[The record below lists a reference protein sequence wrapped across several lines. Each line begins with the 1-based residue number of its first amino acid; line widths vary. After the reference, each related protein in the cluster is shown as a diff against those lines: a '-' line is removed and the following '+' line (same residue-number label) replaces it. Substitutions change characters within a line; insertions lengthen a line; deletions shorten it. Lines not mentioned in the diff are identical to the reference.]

1 MPLRRLSRRAAAI
14 DLHVG
19 SANHAAM
26 SDTLPSHARAVIV
39 GGGIVGCSVAYHLA
53 KLGWREIVLLEQGQ
67 LSGGTTWHAAG
78 LVGQL
83 RPSAN
88 LTRLIKYSAQL
99 YAGLEAETGLS
110 TGWKQCG
117 SVNVGTSPDRF
128 LELRRSAATAAA
140 FEVEAHVIDP
150 TEAGRLWPHM
160 RTDDIAGAVWIPGD
174 GKANPADLTQALA
187 RGARGGGVAI
197 LEGVK
202 ALEVEIVRGR
212 VAGVVTAAGRIG
224 TEVVVNC
231 GGAWS
236 RDFAARSGV
245 TVPLH
250 AAEHMY
256 IVTRPLGLDP
266 DLPVMRDH
274 DNRVYFK
281 EEVRGLLMGGFEPTA
296 KPWGMHGIPDNF
308 AFQMLPEDWEQFQP
322 LMEGALRRCPLLE
335 TAEIRQFMNGPES
348 FTVDGN
354 FVMGEAPGLVGY
366 FVAAGFNSAGIASAG
381 GAGKALAEW
390 IVGGEAP
397 MDLWEV
403 DIRRFAGFHRNAAF
417 LRDRTVETL
426 GLHYAMHWP
435 RFEVESARGLRRS
448 PLYDRLKA
456 KRAAFGVRFGWERA
470 NWFAPEGMAPV
481 PEYSYG
487 RQNWFSVVA
496 AEHRAAREAVV
507 VFDQTSFAKFLLQ
520 GRDAEAA
527 LQRLCAN
534 DVAVAPGRIVYT
546 QMLNQRGGIESDL
559 TVTRLDAESYL
570 IVTGAGQ
577 ATRDADWIRR
587 HIAADAHALLTDVT
601 GAWAVL
607 SLMGPRSRELLGRV
621 STADFSNDVFPFASS
636 RTVDIGYATVRATRL
651 SYVGELGW
659 ELYVPV
665 EMATGVYDNLFA
677 AGADLG
683 LRDAGYFALE
693 SLRAEKSYR
702 AWGHDLTPDDTPL
715 EAGLGFTVAF
725 GKEADFI
732 GREALLRQKTAG
744 LNRRLVVFT
753 LDNPDAYPIHDEP
766 VYRDGALVGY
776 VTSADYGHTLGRA
789 VAFAY
794 VENAAGIDAAWIAAG
809 AYEIDIAGVRWAA
822 TPHLKPPYDP
832 EGLKLERG

>member
-1 MPLRRLSRRAAAI
+1 M
-14 DLHVG
+14 
-19 SANHAAM
+19 SA
-26 SDTLPSHARAVIV
+26 TLPSQARAVIV
-39 GGGIVGCSVAYHLA
+39 GGGIAGCSVAYHLA
-53 KLGWREIVLLEQGQ
+53 KLGWRELVLLEQGQ

-99 YAGLEAETGLS
+99 YASLEAETGLS
-110 TGWKQCG
+110 TGWKRCG
-117 SVNVGTSPDRF
+117 SVNVGTTPDRF
-128 LELRRSAATAAA
+128 LELRRSAATADA
-140 FEVEAHVIDP
+140 FGVEAHVIGP
-150 TEAGRLWPHM
+150 AEAGRLWPHM

-187 RGARGGGVAI
+187 RGARGMGVAI
-197 LEGVK
+197 CEGVK
-202 ALEVEIVRGR
+202 ALEVEIRRGR
-212 VAGVVTAAGRIG
+212 VASVATTAGRIA
-224 TEVVVNC
+224 TEFVVNC

-236 RDFAARSGV
+236 REFAAKSGV
-245 TVPLH
+245 TIPLH

-281 EEVRGLLMGGFEPTA
+281 EEVRGLLMGGFEARA
-296 KPWGMHGIPDNF
+296 KPWGMAGIPDNF

-335 TAEIRQFMNGPES
+335 TAEIKTFMNGPES

-354 FVMGEAPGLVGY
+354 FVMGEAPGLAGY
-366 FVAAGFNSAGIASAG
+366 YVAAGFNSAGIASSG
-381 GAGKALAEW
+381 GVGKALAEW
-390 IVGGEAP
+390 IDGGEAP

-403 DIRRFAGFHRNAAF
+403 DIRRFAGFHGNRAF

-435 RFEVESARGLRRS
+435 RFEVASARGLRRS
-448 PLYDRLKA
+448 PLYERLNA
-456 KRAAFGVRFGWERA
+456 KNAAFGSRFGWERA
-470 NWFAPEGMAPV
+470 NWFAPAGMAPV
-481 PEYSYG
+481 PEYSHG
-487 RQNWFSVVA
+487 RQNWFEVVA

-520 GRDAEAA
+520 GRDAEAV
-527 LQRLCAN
+527 LQRIAAN
-534 DVAVAPGRIVYT
+534 DVAVPPGRIVYT
-546 QMLNQRGGIESDL
+546 TLLNARGGIESDL
-559 TVTRLDAESYL
+559 TVTRLDEDSYF
-570 IVTGAGQ
+570 IVTGSGQ
-577 ATRDADWIRR
+577 ATRDFDWLRR
-587 HIAADAHALLTDVT
+587 HIGEDERAVLTDVS

-607 SLMGPRSRELLGRV
+607 SVMGPNSRALLQRV
-621 STADFSNDVFPFASS
+621 SGADFSNAAFPFATS
-636 RTVDIGYATVRATRL
+636 RTIDVGYATVRASRL

-665 EMATGVYDNLFA
+665 EMAAGVYDALFE

-683 LRDAGYFALE
+683 FRDAGFFALE
-693 SLRAEKSYR
+693 SLRAEKGYR

-715 EAGLGFTVAF
+715 EAGLGFAVALD
-725 GKEADFI
+725 KKADFI
-732 GREALLRQKTAG
+732 GRAALLAQRAAG
-744 LNRRLVVFT
+744 LKRRLVVFT
-753 LDNPDAYPIHDEP
+753 LDDPLAYPLHDEP
-766 VYRDGALVGY
+766 VYRDGTLVGY

-789 VAFAY
+789 IAFAY
-794 VENAAGIDAAWIAAG
+794 VGNEAGVDPAWIETG
-809 AYEIDIAGVRWAA
+809 RYEIDIAGTRWAA

-832 EGLKLERG
+832 EGQKLARGEA

>member
-1 MPLRRLSRRAAAI
+1 
-14 DLHVG
+14 
-19 SANHAAM
+19 M
-26 SDTLPSHARAVIV
+26 SDGIPTQARVVIV
-39 GGGIVGCSVAYHLA
+39 GGGIVGCSVAYHLG
-53 KLGWREIVLLEQGQ
+53 KLGWRDVVLLEQGQ

-117 SVNVGTSPDRF
+117 SVNVGTSAARF
-128 LELRRSAATAAA
+128 HELRRAVATAAA
-140 FEVEAHVIDP
+140 FAVEAHVVDP
-150 TEAGRLWPHM
+150 VEAARLWPHM

-187 RGARGGGVAI
+187 RGARGGGVRI

-202 ALEVEIVRGR
+202 ALEVEIERSR
-212 VAGVVTAAGRIG
+212 VAGVVTEAGSIAC
-224 TEVVVNC
+224 EVVVNC
-231 GGAWS
+231 GGAWA
-236 RDFAARSGV
+236 RDFAATSGV
-245 TVPLH
+245 TIPLH

-281 EEVRGLLMGGFEPTA
+281 EEVRGLLMGGFEAKA
-296 KPWGMHGIPDNF
+296 KPWGMDGIPDGF

-335 TAEIRQFMNGPES
+335 TAEVRRFMNGPES
-348 FTVDGN
+348 FTIDGN
-354 FVMGEAPGLVGY
+354 FVMGEAPGLANY

-381 GAGKALAEW
+381 GTGKALAEW

-403 DIRRFAGFHRNAAF
+403 DIRRFAAFQRNPGF

-435 RFEVESARGLRRS
+435 RFEVTSARPLRRS
-448 PLYDRLKA
+448 PLYERLKA
-456 KRAAFGVRFGWERA
+456 KGAAFGSRFGWERA
-470 NWFAPEGMAPV
+470 NWFAPAGMAPV
-481 PEYSYG
+481 PEYAYG
-487 RQNWFSVVA
+487 RQNWFEVTA
-496 AEHRAAREAVV
+496 AEHRACREAAV

-527 LQRLCAN
+527 LQRLTAN

-546 QMLNQRGGIESDL
+546 TMLNARGGIESDL
-559 TVTRLDAESYL
+559 TVTRLEDGSYFL
-570 IVTGAGQ
+570 VTGSAQ

-587 HIAADAHALLTDVT
+587 HIDADAHAVLTDVT
-601 GAWAVL
+601 GAWSVL
-607 SLMGPRSRELLGRV
+607 SVMGPQSRTLLGRL
-621 STADFSNDVFPFASS
+621 STTDLSNAGFPFATS
-636 RTVDIGYATVRATRL
+636 RMIDIGYATVRATRI

-665 EMATGVYDNLFA
+665 EMAVGVYDALTE
-677 AGADLG
+677 AGAGLG

-693 SLRAEKSYR
+693 SLRAEKGYR
-702 AWGHDLTPDDTPL
+702 AWGHDLTPDETPL
-715 EAGLGFTVAF
+715 EAGLGFAVALD
-725 GKEADFI
+725 KKADFV
-732 GREALLRQKTAG
+732 GREALIQQREAG
-744 LNRRLVVFT
+744 LTRRLVVFT
-753 LDNPDAYPIHDEP
+753 LDDPEAYPIHDEP

-794 VENAAGIDAAWIAAG
+794 VGNEAGIEAG
-809 AYEIDIAGVRWAA
+809 VITSGSYEIDIAGSRFHA
-822 TPHLKPPYDP
+822 TPHLRPPYDP
-832 EGLKLERG
+832 EGRKLERGSRTGSAG